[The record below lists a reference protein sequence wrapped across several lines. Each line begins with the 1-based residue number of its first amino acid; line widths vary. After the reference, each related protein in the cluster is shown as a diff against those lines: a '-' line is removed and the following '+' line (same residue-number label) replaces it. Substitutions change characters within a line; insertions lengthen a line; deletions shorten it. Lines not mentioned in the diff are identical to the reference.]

1 MRRKRTLA
9 LLLAVC
15 MALSGCGGGLKAAT
29 MRLRKTAG
37 EVWVSDEKATDVPL
51 AEDLGLYSGYRVDTW
66 NESYAWID
74 LDEVKLTKMDADS
87 QVEIEKEGKDLKI
100 LVKSGSIFFNV
111 TEPLAEDET
120 MTIRTADLLVG
131 IRGTCGWVDAEK
143 KQAALLEGKIRCA
156 ADGERANVSAGEKVL
171 LGEDG
176 QLTVTPLTVRDVP
189 EFVRAEF
196 EEDEDFRQEIL
207 DDIGLD
213 VCAEPA
219 VLPRS
224 GQAVTIADGGAQAV
238 VKADGTLWMKGCIWG
253 NNNQNYIDIYG
264 WEWPE
269 EFVPVRENVSAVCV
283 NGERAGGSDVSNSTT
298 AVIDNDGVLWM
309 WGDGYLGDGVEAWER
324 TTSEPV
330 RVMENVQ
337 AVSMGHDFTAALQT
351 DGSLWAWG
359 WGVLGNGTAYDGWS
373 SQVTPVKV
381 MDGVA
386 AVSTCGDTTAVIKTD
401 GSLWMWGYN
410 EYGQLGTGSTEGNAR
425 TEWGDS
431 YQRTPVKVMDDVAA
445 VSVSLYHTAAIK
457 TDGSLWTWGLND
469 CGQLGNGRQGNGTV
483 TQKYI
488 DREYFHDDDYDA
500 ALRSVVQP
508 IQTLP
513 VKVMDGVQA
522 VCASIINTEIV
533 LEDGSWWRCGVS
545 EGGDETA
552 IHIYITDM
560 DYGEEVSIWST
571 PVKVQAS
578 NVAGVSGNLTL
589 GRDGTVWYRG
599 ESVFEGAAIPET

>member
-1 MRRKRTLA
+1 
-9 LLLAVC
+9 
-15 MALSGCGGGLKAAT
+15 
-29 MRLRKTAG
+29 
-37 EVWVSDEKATDVPL
+37 
-51 AEDLGLYSGYRVDTW
+51 
-66 NESYAWID
+66 
-74 LDEVKLTKMDADS
+74 
-87 QVEIEKEGKDLKI
+87 
-100 LVKSGSIFFNV
+100 
-111 TEPLAEDET
+111 T

-599 ESVFEGAAIPET
+599 EPVFEGAAIPET

>member
-1 MRRKRTLA
+1 MRRRERVLAVLLA
-9 LLLAVC
+9 LAMLLSA
-15 MALSGCGGGLKAAT
+15 CGGGLKAAA

-37 EVWVSDEKATDVPL
+37 EVWVSDEKKKDVPL

-66 NESYAWID
+66 EESYAWID

-87 QVEIEKEGKDLKI
+87 RVEVVKEGKELEI

-143 KQAALLEGKIRCA
+143 KQAALLEGKIRCE

-176 QLTVTPLTVRDVP
+176 QLTVTPLTARDVP
-189 EFVRAEF
+189 GFVRAEF

-219 VLPRS
+219 ALPRS
-224 GQAVTIADGGAQAV
+224 GQAAAISDNGSRQAV
-238 VKADGTLWMKGCIWG
+238 VKADGTLWMKGWGIWG
-253 NNNQNYIDIYG
+253 NSSPSWGISNG
-264 WEWPE
+264 ETE
-269 EFVPVRENVSAVCV
+269 EFIQIWENVSAVCV
-283 NGERAGGSDVSNSTT
+283 NGERAGGSDVPNSTT

-309 WGDGYLGDGVEAWER
+309 WGDGYLGDGIGAWER

-337 AVSMGHDFTAALQT
+337 AVSMGHDFTAVLQT

-359 WGVLGNGTAYDGWS
+359 WGILGNGTAYDGWPP
-373 SQVTPVKV
+373 QETPVKV

-386 AVSTCGDTTAVIKTD
+386 AVSTCGSTTAVIKTD

-410 EYGQLGTGSTEGNAR
+410 EYGQLGTGSTGGDTSN
-425 TEWGDS
+425 EWGDS
-431 YQRTPVKVMDDVAA
+431 YQRVPVKVMDDVAA

-483 TQKYI
+483 T
-488 DREYFHDDDYDA
+488 DEYWDYDVYDYDEGRRT
-500 ALRSVVQP
+500 LVQP

-522 VCASIINTEIV
+522 VSTSIGNTEIV
-533 LEDGSWWRCGVS
+533 LEDGSWWRCGIS
-545 EGGDETA
+545 EGGTETA
-552 IHIYITDM
+552 THLYIQDM
-560 DYGEEVSIWST
+560 TYAEEVSIWST

-578 NVAGVSGNLTL
+578 NVIGVSGNLTL
-589 GRDGTVWYRG
+589 GADGTVWVNG
-599 ESVFEGAAIPET
+599 DPAFEGAAVPAA